1 MKRRIRWN
9 ALIAVAAAT
18 TVGTLGGVVVA
29 PVAQAEPGAAVD
41 FVYAQDRHTGDV
53 VAIPGDRPTVPL
65 TFSGPR
71 ITKLV
76 GAWRDGSSVQG
87 LTAAGEF
94 VSQRIDGSPPV
105 VYRPPADS
113 EYTDAASRGK
123 DLGWLLTSK
132 TRNSSQSQIV
142 AVTPSD
148 PNPKPLFLGDEHCD
162 REINATGL
170 ERYLFERGRLVDG
183 VCQEERAIVVYLART
198 QTVEPV
204 MALDA
209 DGVEQPL
216 SGRLPSLSP
225 DGRWLAY
232 YEPDSQGGGLL
243 KVLDMVT
250 KRHKSLPSYGGAT
263 MSTPRWAPDSSMFHF
278 DVDAD
283 PMTLDISTGKVAAFG
298 DGRFV
303 AAVPIGRVEPT
314 VGVRVWGND
323 AIGTAIAT
331 SRFKFDAAATAVD
344 DRKAKVAVLT
354 RSDEYYDGLAGSG
367 LAGAKRGPMLFTPKS
382 GLASGVSS
390 ELVRVLAKGSTVYV
404 LGGTGALSANVEN
417 QVRALGFV
425 PKRLAGADI
434 AGTGVA
440 IAKELTWAP
449 SLVLVASAD
458 QYYDALVAGAMT
470 GRSKED
476 TTVVFTW
483 GGRLPDASLTYLRSL
498 DSNPND
504 PRVLAIGGPAARA
517 MQNVYEP
524 TETLVGTDA
533 ADTARLVAMAGAG
546 GQEDSV
552 ALVSQESWQDGLAGG
567 AFIAGQGSLLLTS
580 KHGLPKATSDHL
592 ATIAPTKRVVIVGG
606 RLAVP
611 QAQAETAT
619 ARTSLANLYDMV
631 DSPNGNVKVPMP

>member
-1 MKRRIRWN
+1 LKHRDRWN
-9 ALIAVAAAT
+9 ALIAVVAAT
-18 TVGTLGGVVVA
+18 AVGTLGGVVAA
-29 PVAQAEPGAAVD
+29 PVVQAAPIAAVD
-41 FVYAQDRHTGDV
+41 FVYAQDRNTGDV
-53 VAIPGDRPTVPL
+53 VAIPGDRPTVPV

-71 ITKLV
+71 ITRLV
-76 GAWRDGSSVQG
+76 GAGRSGSSIHG

-94 VSQRIDGSPPV
+94 VSQRIGGSPLD
-105 VYRPPADS
+105 VYSPPAGS
-113 EYTDAASRGK
+113 EYTDAAR
-123 DLGWLLTSK
+123 LGSDGWALTSK

-142 AVTPSD
+142 TVSPSS
-148 PNPKPLFLGDEHCD
+148 PNPRPLFLGGGHCD
-162 REINATGL
+162 RGINEWGFKG
-170 ERYLFERGRLVDG
+170 YLFERGRLVDG
-183 VCQEERAIVVYLART
+183 VCQEERAIVAYLTSTR
-198 QTVEPV
+198 TVEPV

-232 YEPDSQGGGLL
+232 YEVDSQGRGVL

-250 KRHKSLPSYGGAT
+250 KRHKSLPSVDGAT

-283 PMTLDISTGKVAAFG
+283 AMTLDISTGEVAAFG

-303 AAVPIGRVEPT
+303 AAVPVGKVEPT

-344 DRKAKVAVLT
+344 DRKANVAVLT
-354 RSDEYYDGLAGSG
+354 RSDAYYDGLAGSG
-367 LAGAKRGPMLFTPKS
+367 LAGATRGPMLMTPKS
-382 GLASGVSS
+382 GLTSGVSS

-404 LGGTGALSANVEN
+404 LGGTGALSVNVEN

-440 IAKELTWAP
+440 IATAVTTRP
-449 SLVLVASAD
+449 DMVLVVSAD
-458 QYYDALVAGAMT
+458 QYYDALAAGALA
-470 GRSKED
+470 GRLKQD

-483 GGRLPDASLTYLRSL
+483 GGRLPDATLTYLRSL
-498 DSNPND
+498 GLGGEGSP
-504 PRVLAIGGPAARA
+504 PTVLAIGGPAARA

-524 TETLVGTDA
+524 TRTIVGTDA
-533 ADTARLVAMAGAG
+533 ADTARMIARSSPGS
-546 GQEDSV
+546 SV
-552 ALVSQESWQDGLAGG
+552 ALVSQDSWQDGLAGG
-567 AFIAGQGSLLLTS
+567 ALIAGEGGLLLTS
-580 KHGLPKATSDHL
+580 KNGLPKATSDHL
-592 ATIAPTKRVVIVGG
+592 ATIAPSKRVVIVGG
-606 RLAVP
+606 TLAVP
-611 QAQAETAT
+611 QAQAEAAT
-619 ARTSLANLYDMV
+619 ARAGLANLYYMV
-631 DSPNGNVKVPMP
+631 DSPNGNVKVPTP